1 MKLSDYVVQKLKE
14 NDVRDVFLLAGGGIM
29 HLLDSVAREDA
40 INKYYTLHE
49 QGAGFAADGY
59 AQCSNRLGVVFATT
73 GPGATN
79 VVTALG
85 SAFIDSTPMLVLSGQ
100 VKTADMTTIGGV
112 RQTGAQE
119 IGIIPIVESITK
131 YAVTVKEPARSAMK
145 SKRQFTS
152 PRMTDRVRRGSISH
166 SMCSRRRSI
175 LPRLRA
181 IHRLQRT
188 RVRRMMSNMT

>member
-1 MKLSDYVVQKLKE
+1 MKLSDYVIQKLRD
-14 NDVRDVFLLAGGGIM
+14 NGVRDVFLLAGGGIM
-29 HLLDSVAREDA
+29 HLLDSVAREDT

-100 VKTADMTTIGGV
+100 VKTADMTTLAGV

-119 IGIIPIVESITK
+119 IAILPIVESITK
-131 YAVTVKEPARSAMK
+131 YAVTVKDPARIRYEVEKAIYLA
-145 SKRQFTS
+145 TH
-152 PRMTDRVRRGSISH
+152 DRPGRRIWE
-166 SMCSRRRSI
+166 
-175 LPRLRA
+175 
-181 IHRLQRT
+181 RT
-188 RVRRMMSNMT
+188 RTGL